1 MLMETGK
8 SSNMKL
14 KFTKEELEKLYI
26 EEELSTRDI
35 AKQLNISQ
43 TTVRRYLAKYNIET
57 RKGEDAKCTSVM
69 KEKIKALN
77 ERYKEEF
84 KQKARETG
92 HRLTKVCPYC
102 QKEFEYIRSQELSYC
117 SKKCAYAAAKK
128 IKHCIRCG
136 KIITQRGRKYCDDC
150 IKIRRKELGEDSK
163 IRIKTECG
171 YCHKELEVIPAK
183 LKSGK
188 YVYCDKNCMAAHYSE
203 IYTGEN
209 SPTWKWGK
217 RKYTGRWLHFRN
229 EARLRDNYTCQICG
243 VTENDWHKQLDV
255 HHIRNY
261 RYFDNKTQANQI
273 DNLVCLC
280 NKCHSFVH
288 SKQNVNKIYIDD
300 KI

>member
-1 MLMETGK
+1 MENVQRLSRKRVHQKRMLMETGK

-69 KEKIKALN
+69 
-77 ERYKEEF
+77 
-84 KQKARETG
+84 
-92 HRLTKVCPYC
+92 
-102 QKEFEYIRSQELSYC
+102 
-117 SKKCAYAAAKK
+117 
-128 IKHCIRCG
+128 
-136 KIITQRGRKYCDDC
+136 
-150 IKIRRKELGEDSK
+150 
-163 IRIKTECG
+163 
-171 YCHKELEVIPAK
+171 
-183 LKSGK
+183 
-188 YVYCDKNCMAAHYSE
+188 
-203 IYTGEN
+203 
-209 SPTWKWGK
+209 
-217 RKYTGRWLHFRN
+217 
-229 EARLRDNYTCQICG
+229 
-243 VTENDWHKQLDV
+243 
-255 HHIRNY
+255 IRNY